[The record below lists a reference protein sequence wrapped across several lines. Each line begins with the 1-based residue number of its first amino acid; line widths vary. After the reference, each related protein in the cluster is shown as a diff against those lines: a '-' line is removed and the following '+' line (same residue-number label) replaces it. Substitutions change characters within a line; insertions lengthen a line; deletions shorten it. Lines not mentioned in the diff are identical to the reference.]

1 MTDRYRWKQILP
13 IIQAFVDG
21 KDIQQLGYDKRWK
34 DTDQMMNVMSGC
46 KFRIKPEQSLKGTWT
61 INYSFRTTGDVDGPV
76 GIGQMSWKGSNDE
89 TPPWPKSGKE
99 YQYDHD
105 SQEFTPD
112 IKIDV
117 NEEEILE
124 D

>member
-34 DTDQMMNVMSGC
+34 DTNRMMSVMAGG

-61 INYSFRTTGDVDGPV
+61 IRYHFKTVGSIGGPEGV
-76 GIGQMSWKGSNDE
+76 GLMSWNGSNDE
-89 TPPWPKSGKE
+89 TPPWPKNSG